1 MKTITIHEG
10 TGDNAIEMTVQV
22 TEEEFAKMEQIKQY
36 SPSAWEGKEL
46 ELIQEA
52 RKLLREELEEVKQD
66 KEEVSLQKSEEVE
79 HPISKENQPAKNSNG
94 LWWTLGILGVLLLG
108 YIIVHSIIQQKT
120 NEAREVILNSGL
132 SLITKPYSYQGL
144 TLEYPGDWSFS
155 ENKLSDDFYM
165 VGGRNNKGSEFGI
178 FWVTN
183 TEASASG
190 FIDDIISGYANS
202 GRFSNVEYSAIY
214 DTRFNGKDAI
224 AADYSYISNGEQF
237 FAKVIGFVTNGNTV
251 IINPIAHSKE
261 ALDGDDFK
269 TLENSVRFTNTY

>member
-10 TGDNAIEMTVQV
+10 TGNNAIEMIVQV
-22 TEEEFAKMEQIKQY
+22 TEEELAKMEQIKQY

-66 KEEVSLQKSEEVE
+66 KGEVSMQKSEEVE
-79 HPISKENQPAKNSNG
+79 QPISMENQPAKNSNG
-94 LWWTLGILGVLLLG
+94 IWWTLGILGLLLLG
-108 YIIVHSIIQQKT
+108 YIIVHSIIQQKA

-144 TLEYPGDWSFS
+144 TLEYPGNWSFS
-155 ENKLSDDFYM
+155 ENKLSDGFYM
-165 VGGRNNKGSEFGI
+165 VGGRNDKGSEFGI
-178 FWVTN
+178 IWVTN

-190 FIDDIISGYANS
+190 FIDDVISGYANS

-224 AADYSYISNGEQF
+224 AADYSYISNGEQYY
-237 FAKVIGFVTNGNTV
+237 AKVIGFVTNGNTV
-251 IINPIAHSKE
+251 IINPIARSKE
-261 ALDGDDFK
+261 ALNGDDFK
-269 TLENSVRFTNTY
+269 TLENSLRFTNPH

>member
-10 TGDNAIEMTVQV
+10 TGDNAIEMTVQI

-66 KEEVSLQKSEEVE
+66 KGEASLPKSEKEE
-79 HPISKENQPAKNSNG
+79 HTISKENQPAKNNNG
-94 LWWTLGILGVLLLG
+94 LWWTLGILGALLLG

-132 SLITKPYSYQGL
+132 NMITKPYSYQGL
-144 TLEYPGDWSFS
+144 TLEYPGNWSFS

-165 VGGRNNKGSEFGI
+165 VGGRNDKGSEFGI
-178 FWVTN
+178 IWVTN

-190 FIDDIISGYANS
+190 FIDDVISGYANS
-202 GRFSNVEYSAIY
+202 GRFSNVEYSSIY

-224 AADYSYISNGEQF
+224 AADYSYICNGEQF
-237 FAKVIGFVTNGNTV
+237 YAKVIGFVTNGNTV

-269 TLENSVRFTNTY
+269 TLEKSVRFTNPH